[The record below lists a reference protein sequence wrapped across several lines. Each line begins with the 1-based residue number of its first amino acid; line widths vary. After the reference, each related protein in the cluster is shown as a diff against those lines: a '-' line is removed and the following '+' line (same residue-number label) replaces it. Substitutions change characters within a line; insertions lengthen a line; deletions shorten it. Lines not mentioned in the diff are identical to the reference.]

1 MVIATNDEIITHEQL
16 EIITEERDFLY
27 EKCKNLKILCKYY
40 RLKNKILS
48 GKIKE
53 LKQNGKIK

>member
-1 MVIATNDEIITHEQL
+1 MDKNKEIELADKLDIITK
-16 EIITEERDFLY
+16 ERDFLY
-27 EKCKNLKILCKYY
+27 EKVKNLKIICKYY

-53 LKQNGKIK
+53 LK